1 MVYNIYMINTNET
14 AEQYAK
20 KMCNLRTKKEMKELV
35 KWAKEEISEYE
46 SFIKAVN
53 KYQKNA
59 HN

>member
-1 MVYNIYMINTNET
+1 MINTNET